1 MGVVSGGCQTRGR
14 RCSCAVFCD
23 VTWAWFQAVDVTWAW
38 FQAVDVTWARFQA
51 VARNEGDEAAAM
63 LELQRARLTDLRE
76 SVWATGTA
84 SWWADYTTFDPV
96 LRNKDE
102 DSEVM
107 TVSH

>member
-38 FQAVDVTWARFQA
+38 FQAVATH
-51 VARNEGDEAAAM
+51 EGDEAAAL
-63 LELQRARLTDLRE
+63 LELQRARLTDPRE

-84 SWWADYTTFDPV
+84 SWWADYMTFDPV

-107 TVSH
+107 SSSHRQRVGTC